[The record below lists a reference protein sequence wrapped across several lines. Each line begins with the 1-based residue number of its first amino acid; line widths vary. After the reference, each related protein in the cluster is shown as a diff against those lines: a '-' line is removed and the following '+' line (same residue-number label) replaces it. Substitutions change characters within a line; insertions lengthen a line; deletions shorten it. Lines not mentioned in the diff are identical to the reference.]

1 MFFHHDGLP
10 MKAIA
15 ELALLPWIGENI
27 GVQNGIIHSALVSNG
42 GGEQTGMAFLVDS
55 RSDGVREG
63 VIGFMKEIWIVVSGR
78 AKIKQYRIARHSV
91 ECALNGNLFMLKA
104 CIAE

>member
-1 MFFHHDGLP
+1 

-15 ELALLPWIGENI
+15 QLALLPWIGENI
-27 GVQNGIIHSALVSNG
+27 GVQNAIIYSSLVSSG
-42 GGEQTGMAFLVDS
+42 EGEQAGMAFPVNS
-55 RSDGVREG
+55 RSDSLGEG
-63 VIGFMKEIWIVVSGR
+63 VISFMKEIWIVVSGR

-104 CIAE
+104 GIAE